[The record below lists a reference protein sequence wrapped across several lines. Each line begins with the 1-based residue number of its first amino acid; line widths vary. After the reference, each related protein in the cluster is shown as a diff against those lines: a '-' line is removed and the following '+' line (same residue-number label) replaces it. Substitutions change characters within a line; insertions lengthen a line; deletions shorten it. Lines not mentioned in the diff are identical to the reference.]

1 MGRAS
6 GGRVSHVF
14 SLEGLLRSSR
24 ARMSF
29 WISLVPS

>member
-1 MGRAS
+1 V
-6 GGRVSHVF
+6 GGTACRRGSHCF
-14 SLEGLLRSSR
+14 SLEWLLRSSR